1 MNCLLTVGFKDPV
14 FNQSRSLEQ
23 HFFVGYLNFC
33 TMKKVLVIEDDSPL
47 CWLLEKILHSKY
59 EVVVMNNGME
69 AWAWLSD
76 GNIPDLIVSDV
87 KMPSLDGIELLENLR
102 ESGLFKD
109 IPVLMLSGYEDAAK
123 RKQCLDLGASNYL
136 VKPFEPQALL
146 DEVEKAI
153 KSDRDQN
160 VLAK

>member
-1 MNCLLTVGFKDPV
+1 
-14 FNQSRSLEQ
+14 
-23 HFFVGYLNFC
+23 
-33 TMKKVLVIEDDSPL
+33 MKKVLVIEDDSPL

-69 AWAWLSD
+69 AWAWLTD
-76 GNIPDLIVSDV
+76 GNIPDLIISDV

-102 ESGLFKD
+102 ESGLFRD

-146 DEVEKAI
+146 DEVQLALKPSRE
-153 KSDRDQN
+153 QN
-160 VLAK
+160 VIAK